1 MKDEKI
7 DIIIGLLRKS
17 WLGTLT
23 SAEKKEL
30 SALLSQ
36 NSFEQL
42 KCDLENDA
50 YVLEHFKKYSKY
62 NAEVDFKSF
71 LKVVR
76 EPRQIKRK
84 IQQEWGRW
92 VCAAS
97 LILFMLGGLLYYE
110 LGRKEEVHIVKQEES
125 EKKINVAR
133 VIFPDEGVVTL
144 DQEDESLRL
153 DSLGIL
159 FSRGLRVLDYTRVKT
174 TDIESAYHTLVVPK
188 GCLYKIVLNDGTKV
202 SLNAD
207 SKMKYPVV
215 FDSICRK
222 VYLEGEAYFDVV
234 KDEEL
239 PFYVEGRDF
248 TVRVLG
254 TSFNV
259 MNYEDEKRADVT
271 LVSGRIEMNVKD
283 TSVYM
288 MPGNQVIIKSGE
300 IVEMRKVDVKPYIS
314 WMEDKFCFENE
325 RLELILRKLS
335 RWYDVKIVCDNSTI
349 GNIRFSGYVPNDIG
363 IKEVLELLEETTDIE
378 FVEYGGFFH
387 VRHVKN

>member
-1 MKDEKI
+1 M
-7 DIIIGLLRKS
+7 
-17 WLGTLT
+17 
-23 SAEKKEL
+23 
-30 SALLSQ
+30 
-36 NSFEQL
+36 
-42 KCDLENDA
+42 
-50 YVLEHFKKYSKY
+50 
-62 NAEVDFKSF
+62 
-71 LKVVR
+71 
-76 EPRQIKRK
+76 
-84 IQQEWGRW
+84 
-92 VCAAS
+92 
-97 LILFMLGGLLYYE
+97 
-110 LGRKEEVHIVKQEES
+110 
-125 EKKINVAR
+125 
-133 VIFPDEGVVTL
+133 IFPDEGVVTL